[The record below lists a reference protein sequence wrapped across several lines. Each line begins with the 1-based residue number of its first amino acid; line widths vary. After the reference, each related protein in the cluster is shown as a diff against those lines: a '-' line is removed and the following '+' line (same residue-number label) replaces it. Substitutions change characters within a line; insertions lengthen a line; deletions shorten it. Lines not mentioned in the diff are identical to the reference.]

1 MFDWWNA
8 FWLRVG
14 GFIVGVPVYVAGPAI
29 FLIGA
34 LDSSLLSLPEV
45 NDYLVI
51 ARCYSHPKTAWF
63 FPLFAAT
70 GSVLGCLLLYTLM
83 QRGGLA
89 VLHRRFRIDRVQKVE
104 RAYARFGVF
113 ALAIPALL
121 PPPLPFKIFV
131 ATAGALQFPR
141 RKFLLTILISRSIRY
156 YTEGILAVY
165 YGEAVLSFMKDNGL
179 LIVSIVAAVAV
190 IGLAIYLSSRRGR
203 KAVAE
208 GKHVTEDSLK
218 G

>member
-1 MFDWWNA
+1 MFDWLHDLA
-8 FWLRVG
+8 LRLG
-14 GFIVGVPVYVAGPAI
+14 QFIVTVPIYVAGPAMV
-29 FLIGA
+29 LIGA

-45 NDYLVI
+45 NDYLVV
-51 ARCYSHPKTAWF
+51 ARCYTHPRTVFF

-70 GSVLGCLLLYTLM
+70 GSVLGCLLLYTIM

-89 VLHRRFRIDRVQKVE
+89 LLHRRFKLERVQKVE

-141 RKFLLTILISRSIRY
+141 RRFLLTILIARSVRY
-156 YTEGILAVY
+156 YTEGVLAVF
-165 YGEAVLSFMKDNGL
+165 YGDRVLAFLKENGL
-179 LIVSIVAAVAV
+179 LIVSVVAGICLIALAV
-190 IGLAIYLSSRRGR
+190 YLLTSKGR
-203 KAVAE
+203 KAVKE
-208 GKHVTEDSLK
+208 G
-218 G
+218 